1 MPADVAADAQ
11 FRARFD
17 REARSISQLS
27 HPHICALYDVGEAEG
42 TAFLVMEL
50 LQGGTLAE
58 RLKRGALPLGD
69 ALKVAI
75 DIAAALTAAHRQGI
89 VLSAERNTEEQT
101 GGAAERLSTREP
113 IPCVG
118 CPCQVKSHNGG

>member
-1 MPADVAADAQ
+1 MYSARDTRLDRTVAVKVMPADIAADAQ
-11 FRARFD
+11 FRAD
-17 REARSISQLS
+17 SIAKPGPSPS
-27 HPHICALYDVGEAEG
+27 SPTRISTLYDVGEAEG

-50 LQGGTLAE
+50 LHGETLAE

-75 DIAAALTAAHRQGI
+75 DIADVLTAAHRQGI

-101 GGAAERLSTREP
+101 GGAAERLPS
-113 IPCVG
+113 
-118 CPCQVKSHNGG
+118 